1 MSAIETEAGAAQSDP
16 RRDRSARPSEPAPYV
31 HVRKGLEARIAR
43 AVFYQLADLSVPGEG
58 EHAGYA
64 RRVERRRVLSPRPS
78 GMSDDSRRPRSVI
91 ASSAAASNCCAA
103 ACSPSRRSCRS
114 RRERGDYDL
123 NPQNRP
129 TEKIDLKP
137 AAVLLPLVFRHEPH
151 VLLTQRTHHLTRHAG
166 QVAFPGGRADP
177 GDISLVETA
186 LRETQEET
194 GIDPAF
200 VTVAGFL
207 DAYETG
213 TGYAILPVVG
223 LLSEGFALSPH
234 AAEVAEI
241 FEVPLSFLLDPANSR
256 TGSRANSRAGCAAS
270 IPSPMKA
277 ITSGARPRR
286 CC

>member
-1 MSAIETEAGAAQSDP
+1 
-16 RRDRSARPSEPAPYV
+16 
-31 HVRKGLEARIAR
+31 
-43 AVFYQLADLSVPGEG
+43 
-58 EHAGYA
+58 
-64 RRVERRRVLSPRPS
+64 
-78 GMSDDSRRPRSVI
+78 MSDESP
-91 ASSAAASNCCAA
+91 AAIGHRIVSGGVELL
-103 ACSPSRRSCRS
+103 RS
-114 RRERGDYDL
+114 RLLRDPPDLPLTPKRSDYDL
-123 NPQNRP
+123 NPQSRP

-194 GIDPAF
+194 GIEPAY
-200 VTVAGFL
+200 VTIAGFL
-207 DAYETG
+207 DAHETG

-241 FEVPLSFLLDPANSR
+241 FEVPLSFLLDPVNKKTQSR
-256 TGSRANSRAGCAAS
+256 EFQGHTRTFHSFTYEGHYIWGATAA
-270 IPSPMKA
+270 MLLNFGER
-277 ITSGARPRR
+277 ITAP
-286 CC
+286 

>member
-1 MSAIETEAGAAQSDP
+1 MSTQSPAEIGHRIVSGGVELLRSRLLADPPVLPLTP
-16 RRDRSARPSEPAPYV
+16 RRS
-31 HVRKGLEARIAR
+31 
-43 AVFYQLADLSVPGEG
+43 
-58 EHAGYA
+58 
-64 RRVERRRVLSPRPS
+64 
-78 GMSDDSRRPRSVI
+78 
-91 ASSAAASNCCAA
+91 
-103 ACSPSRRSCRS
+103 
-114 RRERGDYDL
+114 DYDL

-129 TEKIDLKP
+129 KEKIDLKP
-137 AAVLLPLVFRHEPH
+137 AAVLLPLVFRHEPR

-241 FEVPLSFLLDPANSR
+241 FEVPLSFLLDPANKNRQSR
-256 TGSRANSRAGCAAS
+256 EFQGQMRTFYSFIYEGHYIWGATAAMLLNFGERIS
-270 IPSPMKA
+270 AP
-277 ITSGARPRR
+277 
-286 CC
+286 